1 MGAIG
6 NAVTGMLARA
16 RQDANLRRELQDNPK
31 QVLEREIGRP
41 LSAEELT
48 AALAELKKHGF
59 DAKPTRS

>member
-41 LSAEELT
+41 LSTEELS
-48 AALAELKKHGF
+48 AALAELKKHGI
-59 DAKPTRS
+59 DSKSA